1 MKSSSVKVK
10 AGVCLD
16 PAVTIKTVSGIEG
29 GWEGGIMPLKWC
41 LKRENYLKSCVFKHL
56 VDWNNFPYGSSL

>member
-29 GWEGGIMPLKWC
+29 GWEGGDHAIEMVPE
-41 LKRENYLKSCVFKHL
+41 KRKLLEKLCF
-56 VDWNNFPYGSSL
+56 